1 MSHSVMVGLVGLGIF
16 VALLLM
22 GMSIAGSMTLVG
34 FFGYAYLKNINAAAS
49 LLTMDFFSS
58 FNSYNMSVVAMFTWM
73 GYLAF
78 YSGIGEKLFDFAY
91 KMVGHWRGG
100 LAMAAQL
107 ACACFGAVCGSNTAT
122 AATIGAISLPQM
134 KKYHYDDSLATAS
147 VASGGALGILIP
159 PSMIAI
165 VYGTATQQSIGK
177 LFLAGI
183 TAGVL
188 LMLLFMAAI
197 NIQIRRNP
205 ELAPRGEKST
215 WGERLRSMNG
225 GLAETGIVFLVTIG
239 GLSVG
244 YFTPTEAGAFGAF
257 AILLIVLIRKK
268 LTFQNFLK
276 SLFDTAKSSA
286 MVLYLV
292 ASATLFGRFI
302 ALSRIPTTIA
312 KWAAGLP
319 WPSWA
324 VLLMIL
330 FIYMIG
336 GCFIDALPLVLLT
349 VPIFYPVVCQTLGYD
364 PIWFGVIIVLV
375 VSMGIITPPVGINV
389 YVIKGIANGVPL
401 ETIFKGIWPF
411 LIAIFI
417 CCFLLMAF
425 PQIVL
430 FLPNVLG

>member
-1 MSHSVMVGLVGLGIF
+1 MSQSVIVGCVGLVIF
-16 VALLLM
+16 VVLLLM

-34 FFGYAYLKNINAAAS
+34 FFGYAFLKNVGAAAS

-73 GYLAF
+73 GYLAY

-91 KMVGHWRGG
+91 KLVGHWRGG
-100 LAMAAQL
+100 LAMAAQV

-122 AATIGAISLPQM
+122 AATIGAIALPQM
-134 KKYHYDDSLATAS
+134 KKYNYDDSLATAS

-165 VYGTATQQSIGK
+165 VYGTATQQSIGQ
-177 LFLAGI
+177 LFVAGI
-183 TAGVL
+183 AAGVL

-197 NIQIRRNP
+197 NIQIRINP
-205 ELAPRGEKST
+205 ALAPRGAKST
-215 WGERLRSMNG
+215 WKERLHAMGG
-225 GLAETGIVFLVTIG
+225 GLAETAIVFLVSIG
-239 GLSVG
+239 GLSIG
-244 YFTPTEAGAFGAF
+244 FFTPTEAGSFGAC
-257 AILLIVLIRKK
+257 AILIIVLLRRK
-268 LTFQNFLK
+268 LTFKGFMQ
-276 SLFDTAKSSA
+276 SLFDTAKTSA

-292 ASATLFGRFI
+292 AAATLFGRFI

-312 KWAAGLP
+312 SWAAGLS

-324 VLLMIL
+324 VLLLIL
-330 FIYMIG
+330 VIYIIG

-349 VPIFYPVVCQTLGYD
+349 VPIFYPVVCTTLGYD

-389 YVIKGIANGVPL
+389 YVIKGIAKEVPL
-401 ETIFKGIWPF
+401 ETIFRGIWPF
-411 LIAIFI
+411 LAAIVLTCI
-417 CCFLLMAF
+417 ILMLF
-425 PQIVL
+425 PEVVL
-430 FLPNVLG
+430 FLPKLMA